1 LEFGPHLESLEYHA
15 SLGHY
20 VKPLEERP
28 VIELGHEWLWQAF
41 NRLSSTRPVGMSQGP
56 ISYLALVQ
64 YADEMGM
71 GPGEKEF
78 LWDVVKKLDS
88 HFLAEVARRNK
99 PPPPPTT
106 NKPPPPRR
114 R

>member
-1 LEFGPHLESLEYHA
+1 MHRSADETTLR
-15 SLGHY
+15 GHQTLRSRNS
-20 VKPLEERP
+20 K
-28 VIELGHEWLWQAF
+28 F
-41 NRLSSTRPVGMSQGP
+41 NRLSRTRPVGMSQGP
-56 ISYLALVQ
+56 ISYLALVR

-99 PPPPPTT
+99 PPPTT